1 MTPEFEDIK
10 NYYGGIVMELK
21 SILKKCMIDFLMI
34 QAGISFA
41 IGVIGCIKT
50 PTLGV
55 THYSFFMPFVY
66 AFFCVIP
73 SFVIYSTK
81 ELSIRQ
87 MLIRKVI
94 QFLLIEFIVMLVSY
108 MIGTLNNTFICIAI
122 LLAVIVVYMVV
133 NVLEY
138 LFCRTEAD
146 AMTKK
151 IQYIKE
157 KEKNEQCHERK

>member
-1 MTPEFEDIK
+1 
-10 NYYGGIVMELK
+10 MELK

-34 QAGISFA
+34 QAGITFT

-50 PTLGV
+50 PALGV

-73 SFVIYSTK
+73 SLVIYSAK
-81 ELSIRQ
+81 ELSIKQ
-87 MLIRKVI
+87 MLIRKAI

-108 MIGTLNNTFICIAI
+108 IIGTLNNTFICIAI
-122 LLAVIVVYMVV
+122 LLAVIAVYIAV

-138 LFCRTEAD
+138 LFCKSVAD

-151 IQYIKE
+151 IQHIKE
-157 KEKNEQCHERK
+157 KEQNERCHE

>member
-1 MTPEFEDIK
+1 
-10 NYYGGIVMELK
+10 MELK

-34 QAGISFA
+34 QAGITFT

-50 PTLGV
+50 PALGV

-73 SFVIYSTK
+73 SLVIYSAK
-81 ELSIRQ
+81 ELSIKQ
-87 MLIRKVI
+87 MLIRKAI

-108 MIGTLNNTFICIAI
+108 IIGTLNNTFICIAI
-122 LLAVIVVYMVV
+122 LLAVIVVYIVV

-138 LFCRTEAD
+138 LFCKSAAD

-151 IQYIKE
+151 IQHIKE
-157 KEKNEQCHERK
+157 KEQNERCHE

>member
-1 MTPEFEDIK
+1 
-10 NYYGGIVMELK
+10 MELR
-21 SILKKCMIDFLMI
+21 SILKKCLIDFLMI

-50 PTLGV
+50 PALGV

-73 SFVIYSTK
+73 SFIIYSAK
-81 ELSIRQ
+81 ELSIKQ
-87 MLIRKVI
+87 MLVRKII
-94 QFLLIEFIVMLVSY
+94 QLLLIEFIVMLLSY
-108 MIGTLNNTFICIAI
+108 IIGTLNNTFICIAI
-122 LLAVIVVYMVV
+122 ILAVIVVYIVV

-138 LFCRTEAD
+138 LFCKSVAD

-151 IQYIKE
+151 IQHIKE
-157 KEKNEQCHERK
+157 KEQNKQCHK

>member
-1 MTPEFEDIK
+1 
-10 NYYGGIVMELK
+10 MELR

-34 QAGISFA
+34 QAGITFA

-50 PTLGV
+50 PALGV
-55 THYSFFMPFVY
+55 THYSLFMPFVY

-73 SFVIYSTK
+73 SFVIYSAK
-81 ELSIRQ
+81 ELSIKQ

-94 QFLLIEFIVMLVSY
+94 QFLLIEFIVMLISY
-108 MIGTLNNTFICIAI
+108 IIGTLNNTFICIAI
-122 LLAVIVVYMVV
+122 ILAVIVVYIVV

-138 LFCRTEAD
+138 LFCKSAAD

-151 IQYIKE
+151 IQRIKE
-157 KEKNEQCHERK
+157 KEQHEQCHE

>member
-1 MTPEFEDIK
+1 
-10 NYYGGIVMELK
+10 MELR
-21 SILKKCMIDFLMI
+21 SVLKKCMMDFLMI
-34 QAGISFA
+34 QAGITLA

-66 AFFCVIP
+66 AFLCVIP
-73 SFVIYSTK
+73 SFVIYSAK
-81 ELSIRQ
+81 ELSIKQ
-87 MLIRKVI
+87 MLVRKVI

-122 LLAVIVVYMVV
+122 LLAVVVVYTVV

-138 LFCRTEAD
+138 LICKSAAD

-157 KEKNEQCHERK
+157 REQDDQYHE